1 MFCKVPDPY
10 PRPFWMIKL
19 PKKMRMSEIF
29 NGTGM
34 EVSKNKTSLSYIS
47 LTQGSV
53 LSLLIQQN
61 C

>member
-1 MFCKVPDPY
+1 MDASLDTLLFSTIFELILYPIFCKVPDPY

-34 EVSKNKTSLSYIS
+34 EVSKK
-47 LTQGSV
+47 
-53 LSLLIQQN
+53 
-61 C
+61 